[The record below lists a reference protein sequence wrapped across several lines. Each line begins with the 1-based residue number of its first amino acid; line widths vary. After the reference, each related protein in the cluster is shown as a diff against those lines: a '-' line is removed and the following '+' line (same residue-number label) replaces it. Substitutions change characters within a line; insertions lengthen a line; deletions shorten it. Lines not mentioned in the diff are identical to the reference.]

1 VTCSVP
7 TCPAPPVA
15 RGLCARH
22 YRAHLRNPGRELT
35 AQPRRSEQP
44 RPKMLLSLDGE
55 TLGRVTRLA
64 AAAGQSLQDW
74 VREAV
79 EMRLERERP

>member
-1 VTCSVP
+1 VSCSVP
-7 TCPAPPVA
+7 TCHAPPIT

-35 AQPRRSEQP
+35 ASSRRSGEP
-44 RPKMLLSLDGE
+44 RPKVLLALAPE
-55 TLGRVTRLA
+55 TLERVTRLA
-64 AAAGQSLQDW
+64 AAAGQSVQDW

-79 EMRLERERP
+79 EMRLGR